1 MADLVYFG
9 KTLEEM
15 LRLSTKIV
23 AYKKFDRTD
32 DLEKIAGVR
41 RIDRPFT
48 FCQIPALVRFY
59 GWTIGVVKADLMN
72 GRCKNLCG
80 LEEATKDGIRVE
92 AAVMATTWM
101 PSHEESLAQQ
111 ADYPRMSAGEA
122 IVCAPLTEGKFDP
135 DVVLIYANAAQ
146 IMMLLCGLQKRQYE
160 NFLFS
165 FLGEGDC
172 TNTLARCYSTGKI
185 SLGLGCYGERS
196 MGQMA
201 DGEIVLALPP
211 NELERAVSGLKDL
224 EHIGFT
230 YPIRIIGAGH
240 DPFPELAEFY
250 PPDRV
255 AEAVGRA
262 LKSGN

>member
-1 MADLVYFG
+1 MTDLAHLG
-9 KTLEEM
+9 KTLEET

-23 AYKKFDRTD
+23 AYKKLDAVE
-32 DLEKIAGVR
+32 DLEKIADVK

-59 GWTIGVVKADLMN
+59 GWTIGAAKADQMN

-80 LEEATKDGIRVE
+80 LEEATKEGIWVE

-101 PSHEESLAQQ
+101 PSHEESLSQQ

-122 IVCAPLTEGKFDP
+122 IVCAPLTENKFDP
-135 DVVLIYANAAQ
+135 DVILIYANVAQ
-146 IMMLLCGLQKRQYE
+146 IMMLMCGLQKRRYE
-160 NFLFS
+160 NFPYS

-196 MGQMA
+196 MGQMG
-201 DGEIVLALPP
+201 DGEILLAMPP
-211 NELERAVSGLKDL
+211 YELERGILGLNDL
-224 EHIGFT
+224 KEIGFA
-230 YPIRIIGAGH
+230 YPMRIIGAGH

-262 LKSGN
+262 MKSGN